1 MLVAQFTS
9 LMSVPKNFPPTLPQ
23 SDAVLLLQNWLLKQ
37 PVRNNEIGSPMTFEQ
52 LRTFLWVA
60 RLGGFR
66 KASERLFLSQPAV
79 STRIANLEQEL
90 ESKLFERGSGE
101 LVLTKKGQQ
110 LLGYAEQMLFVEE
123 EIKQRLGNPEKTDGL
138 FRLGASET
146 IAQAWLPSFMQVFSD
161 RYPRVNVDLTV
172 DISRNLRTSIVERR
186 LDLAFLMG
194 PISDYSVENVPL
206 PKFDL
211 HWFKAAHLKDVD
223 LSETPII
230 SYSSQTRPYREL
242 TSQLARSVG
251 PKSRVF
257 SSASLSASVRM
268 IAAGIAVGPYPRVLA
283 AQQLAAGE
291 VVEFDPGFVPSPLE
305 FTASYLAEPRSFL
318 VENSAKIAR
327 DVALEWHDL
336 HPG

>member
-1 MLVAQFTS
+1 
-9 LMSVPKNFPPTLPQ
+9 
-23 SDAVLLLQNWLLKQ
+23 
-37 PVRNNEIGSPMTFEQ
+37 MTFEQ

-90 ESKLFERGSGE
+90 EAKLFERGPGE

-123 EIKQRLGNPEKTDGL
+123 EIKQRVANPAETEGL
-138 FRLGASET
+138 FRVGASET
-146 IAQAWLPSFMQVFSD
+146 IAQAWLPSFIQAFSAQ
-161 RYPRVNVDLTV
+161 YPRVNVDLTV
-172 DISRNLRTSIVERR
+172 DISLNLRESILERR

-194 PISDYSVENVPL
+194 PISEFTVKNVDL
-206 PKFDL
+206 PPFDL
-211 HWFKAAHLKDVD
+211 HWYKAAHIDEVD
-223 LSETPII
+223 LADMPII
-230 SYSSQTRPYREL
+230 SYSNKTRPYREL
-242 TSQLARSVG
+242 TSELAGRVG

-257 SSASLSASVRM
+257 SSASLSASLKM

-283 AQQLAAGE
+283 APHLAARE
-291 VVEFDPGFVPSPLE
+291 VAEFDPGFVPPPLE

-318 VENSAKIAR
+318 NENSAEIAR
-327 DVALEWHDL
+327 AVALEWHET
-336 HPG
+336 HPV

>member
-1 MLVAQFTS
+1 
-9 LMSVPKNFPPTLPQ
+9 
-23 SDAVLLLQNWLLKQ
+23 
-37 PVRNNEIGSPMTFEQ
+37 MTFEQ

-66 KASERLFLSQPAV
+66 KASDRLHLSQPAV
-79 STRIANLEQEL
+79 STRIANLEEQL
-90 ESKLFERGSGE
+90 EAKLFERGPGE

-123 EIKQRLGNPEKTDGL
+123 EIKQRVANPAETEGL
-138 FRLGASET
+138 FRIGASET
-146 IAQAWLPSFMQVFSD
+146 IAQAWLPAFIQAFSAQF
-161 RYPRVNVDLTV
+161 PRVNVDLTV
-172 DISRNLRTSIVERR
+172 DISLNLRTSILERR

-194 PISDYSVENVPL
+194 PVSEYSVKNVPL
-206 PKFDL
+206 PQFDL
-211 HWFKAAHLKDVD
+211 HWYKSSQMGAVD
-223 LSETPII
+223 LSEVPVI

-242 TSQLARSVG
+242 TSELAQRVG

-257 SSASLSASVRM
+257 SSASLSASLRM

-283 AQQLAAGE
+283 TPHLAAQE
-291 VVEFDPGFVPSPLE
+291 VEEFDPGFVPPPLQ

-318 VENSAKIAR
+318 VENSAEIAR
-327 DVALEWHDL
+327 DVATKWHAA

>member
-1 MLVAQFTS
+1 M
-9 LMSVPKNFPPTLPQ
+9 
-23 SDAVLLLQNWLLKQ
+23 
-37 PVRNNEIGSPMTFEQ
+37 GMTFEQ

-66 KASERLFLSQPAV
+66 KASDRLHLSQPAV
-79 STRIANLEQEL
+79 STRISNLEDEL
-90 ESKLFERGSGE
+90 EAKLFERGPGD

-123 EIKQRLGNPEKTDGL
+123 EIKQRVANPSETEGL

-146 IAQAWLPSFMQVFSD
+146 IAQAWLPSFIQAF
-161 RYPRVNVDLTV
+161 RAQFPRINVDLTV
-172 DISRNLRTSIVERR
+172 DISLNLRASLLERR

-194 PISDYSVENVPL
+194 PVSEYSVKNVAL
-206 PKFDL
+206 PQFDL
-211 HWFKAAHLKDVD
+211 HWYKSKNLGDVD

-242 TSQLARSVG
+242 TSELARRVG

-257 SSASLSASVRM
+257 TSASLSASLKM
-268 IAAGIAVGPYPRVLA
+268 IAAGIAVGPHPRVLA
-283 AQQLAAGE
+283 VPFLEANE
-291 VVEFDPGFVPSPLE
+291 VEEFDPGFVPPPLE

-318 VENSAKIAR
+318 VENSAEIAR
-327 DVALEWHDL
+327 EVAVDWHKS
-336 HPG
+336 HPK